1 MINCGISFVRV
12 SFLIF
17 MVRKNEIEYEKNT
30 DNNSFISAT
39 YVGNKL
45 YSK

>member
-1 MINCGISFVRV
+1 MMNCGISFVRV

-17 MVRKNEIEYEKNT
+17 MVYNNEIEYKKNT
-30 DNNSFISAT
+30 DNNSFISTT
-39 YVGNKL
+39 YVDNKL

>member
-1 MINCGISFVRV
+1 MRV

-17 MVRKNEIEYEKNT
+17 MVGKNEIEYEKNT

-39 YVGNKL
+39 YIDNKI